1 MRPYLIALVWCLTA
15 TAATAEQILSDDA
28 IACEWR
34 NELVPITHE
43 RRQVLKD
50 ANGFIEKGLRT
61 GRCIRLAKGEPVT
74 ITKGNRGTIVM
85 YAAVEVRLRGND
97 KLYWVN
103 VLDLWSIAEVKAKY
117 GIEPGQ

>member
-1 MRPYLIALVWCLTA
+1 MRPYLMALVGCLTA
-15 TAATAEQILSDDA
+15 TAATAEQIVSDGA

-34 NELVPITHE
+34 DELVPITNE
-43 RRQVLKD
+43 RRRALQD
-50 ANGFIEKGLRT
+50 GGEFIEKGLKT

-74 ITKGNRGTIVM
+74 ITKGTRATIVM

-103 VLDLWSIAEVKAKY
+103 VLDLWSLAEVKAKY
-117 GIEPGQ
+117 GTEPGQ